1 MKKFVFSVFLLLFV
15 AVLLCQS
22 IFAAPSADAETVSE
36 MIRKAAPTEFG
47 YLDNTEYY
55 MQYYFSS
62 LSYVDDSCIVTCTE
76 STNFNEFG
84 VFHVKNPSDA
94 KLCEKQ
100 LKAYLANA
108 KERFKNG
115 VVYDINEYPKFENAK
130 VTVIG
135 QYVIYTILDAS
146 QTKAAT
152 GAVRQYLQ

>member
-1 MKKFVFSVFLLLFV
+1 MKKFVFSLFLFV
-15 AVLLCQS
+15 FVTFLLCQS
-22 IFAAPSADAETVSE
+22 VFAAPSGNAEAISE
-36 MIRKAAPTEFG
+36 IIRKAAPTEFG

-55 MQYYFSS
+55 MQYYFPS

-100 LKAYLANA
+100 LKSYLANA
-108 KERFKNG
+108 KERFKSG

-130 VTVIG
+130 VTVVG
-135 QYVIYTILDAS
+135 QYVIYTILDTS
-146 QTKAAT
+146 QTKAAVN
-152 GAVRQYLQ
+152 AVRQYLQ

>member
-1 MKKFVFSVFLLLFV
+1 MNKFVFSICLVLFLTF
-15 AVLLCQS
+15 LLCQS
-22 IFAAPSADAETVSE
+22 VFAASNADAETISE

-55 MQYYFSS
+55 MQYYFSAF
-62 LSYVDDSCIVTCTE
+62 SYVDDSCIVTCTE

-84 VFHVKNPSDA
+84 VFHVKSTSDV

-100 LKAYLANA
+100 VKAYLTNA

-130 VTVIG
+130 VTVVG
-135 QYVIYTILDAS
+135 QYVIYTILDTS
-146 QTKAAT
+146 QTKAAIS
-152 GAVRQYLQ
+152 AVRQYLQ